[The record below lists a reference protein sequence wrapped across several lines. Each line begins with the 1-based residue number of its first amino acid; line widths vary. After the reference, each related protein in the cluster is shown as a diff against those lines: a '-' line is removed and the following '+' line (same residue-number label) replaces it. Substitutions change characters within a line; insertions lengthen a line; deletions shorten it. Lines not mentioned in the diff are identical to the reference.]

1 MLLTSEVP
9 DHNDCGQDGIVQH
22 NIWRAIVLTII
33 ESLKSL
39 SAVMNSQ
46 AGKEASSSWL
56 VGVSAGHS
64 PSASGHQRMCR
75 AAAVDG
81 VATNTD
87 PLLFYLGLQ

>member
-22 NIWRAIVLTII
+22 NIWRAVVLT

-56 VGVSAGHS
+56 VGVSAVHS

-75 AAAVDG
+75 AAAVDF